1 MQVGKKKIQGTKGI
15 KGMRGAQGTQGVQG
29 TQGTG
34 MRSHSYQDEEEVSTT
49 KGKGRLVAILLAFV
63 VVLALVVGGGIYG
76 WMQMRQRDY
85 NTVAGKVSQSSAA
98 KKKAESAPKKVED
111 KGSSKSDNGLPSI
124 SSSAIDNSSASAD
137 DVKKALVGLPAGI
150 TGKSE
155 GVLDDTVDYKINQMF
170 DLYGLGLA
178 GTGGILYQRGD
189 YALVCYKGG
198 YTVAV
203 QKSQG
208 IPVALRSAND
218 AFSADTKSKI
228 GSVYTDAKYDTLLG
242 KESLVLDDS
251 LYAQTKEALEK

>member
-15 KGMRGAQGTQGVQG
+15 KGAQGAQGA
-29 TQGTG
+29 G
-34 MRSHSYQDEEEVSTT
+34 MHPTRSYQDEEEVATT
-49 KGKGRLVAILLAFV
+49 KGKGRLVAILLSFV
-63 VVLALVVGGGIYG
+63 VVLSLVVGGGIYG

-85 NTVAGKVSQSSAA
+85 DTVAGQVSQSSVA
-98 KKKAESAPKKVED
+98 KRKSESAPNKAED
-111 KGSSKSDNGLPSI
+111 NGSSKSDDGLPSI
-124 SSSAIDNSSASAD
+124 SGSAIDNSSASAD

-155 GVLDDTVDYKINQMF
+155 GTLDDTVDYKVNQMF

-208 IPVALRSAND
+208 IPVALRSAD
-218 AFSADTKSKI
+218 AAFSADTKSKV

-251 LYAQTKEALEK
+251 LYAQAKEALEK